1 MEKGGGHVKFPS
13 VWSKCALDRSQ
24 TETPYITFGWGQ
36 RGPGCLQLTSSFIL
50 LYVAVIHPSFFL
62 FLFER
67 LSTSASTLKITY
79 SSSSLHF
86 WSASL
91 NSQTRNLI
99 FWHVYKHHV
108 THVIAHIALNCCS
121 TSRESYFQ
129 RNVFIF
135 TNLLRQKLYVSVFIL
150 DLKTLPVKI
159 FIGTYNNI
167 INIKGCLLISTI
179 NKCD

>member
-1 MEKGGGHVKFPS
+1 MEEGGVHVKLPS
-13 VWSKCALDRSQ
+13 AWSKCALDRGQ
-24 TETPYITFGWGQ
+24 TQTPYITFGWGQ
-36 RGPGCLQLTSSFIL
+36 RGPRCLQPTSSFIL

-62 FLFER
+62 FPFER

-79 SSSSLHF
+79 SFSSLHL

-91 NSQTRNLI
+91 NSQTPNVI

-108 THVIAHIALNCCS
+108 THGIAHIALHCCAP
-121 TSRESYFQ
+121 SRESYFQ

-135 TNLLRQKLYVSVFIL
+135 TNLSWQKLYVSVFIS

-159 FIGTYNNI
+159 FIEMYNNI
-167 INIKGCLLISTI
+167 INIKGCLLI
-179 NKCD
+179 